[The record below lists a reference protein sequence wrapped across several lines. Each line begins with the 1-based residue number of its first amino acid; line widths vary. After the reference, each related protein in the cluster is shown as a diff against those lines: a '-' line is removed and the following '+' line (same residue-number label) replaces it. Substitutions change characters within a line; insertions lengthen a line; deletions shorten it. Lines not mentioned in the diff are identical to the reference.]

1 MPERSHLSVGSIA
14 LALNRPAVLIGAI
27 VVGVGLGLLRLPL
40 LEHLQPV
47 GEFYIALLQICV
59 LPFLLA
65 TIPLAVR
72 SALTSGSGGEVVS
85 RLVFWLVITSVV
97 AVSAALLVST
107 AVFSLMPRDP
117 AMTERIGVLFG
128 ATADQVDIEMALN
141 PTLASAAARI
151 ADGGFLAILPTNIF
165 SALAS
170 NDSLRVIIF
179 AAIFGA
185 GMVISE
191 RRSGNSIFGALKHIQ
206 TVCILIFDW
215 FNVLTPIGIVA
226 LIAPQV
232 ARIGPDIYNV
242 LAPFAYSLLATG
254 ALLLALPIL
263 AMSAA
268 LGRHPREVLAKMLKP
283 LALVVATR
291 NALICAPAALETLKT
306 ELHARPEHCDLYIPV
321 GFAVV
326 RFGPLVHFASAT
338 LFIGYVMGRSF
349 SGFDLV
355 MIAALSFFASFA
367 TIGVSGV
374 ASLAPLAFVLRP
386 FGLSY
391 ELALPLIVIV
401 DPVLA
406 MLRSLLNVALN
417 SQIPVLAAWRRST
430 SQAPIAASVK

>member
-1 MPERSHLSVGSIA
+1 MPKNLRFSVGSIA
-14 LALNRPAVLIGAI
+14 RTLNRPSVLMAAI
-27 VVGVGLGLLRLPL
+27 VIGVGLGLLRLPM

-47 GEFYIALLQICV
+47 GDFYIALLQICV

-85 RLVFWLVITSVV
+85 RLVFWLLITSVV
-97 AVSAALLVST
+97 AVSVALLVST
-107 AVFSLMPRDP
+107 SVFSLMPRDP
-117 AMTERIGVLFG
+117 AMTERIGILFG
-128 ATADQVDIEMALN
+128 TAADRVDIEMALN
-141 PTLASAAARI
+141 PVLASTPGRI
-151 ADGGFLAILPTNIF
+151 AEGGFLAILPTNIF

-215 FNVLTPIGIVA
+215 FNLLTPVGIVA
-226 LIAPQV
+226 LIAPQI

-242 LAPFAYSLLATG
+242 LAPFAYALLATG
-254 ALLLALPIL
+254 TLLLALPIL

-268 LGRHPREVLAKMLKP
+268 LGRNPRSVLAKMLKP

-291 NALICAPAALETLKT
+291 NALICVPAALETLKE
-306 ELHARPEHCDLYIPV
+306 ELHAQPEHCDLYIPV

-326 RFGPLVHFASAT
+326 RFGPLVHFVSAT
-338 LFIGYVMGRSF
+338 LFIGYVMGRGF

-355 MIAALSFFASFA
+355 MIAALSFLASFA

-417 SQIPVLAAWRRST
+417 AQIPVLAAWRRSAAK
-430 SQAPIAASVK
+430 SPITAAAK

>member
-1 MPERSHLSVGSIA
+1 MPERFRFPLGKIA
-14 LALNRPAVLIGAI
+14 TALNRPAVLVAAI
-27 VVGVGLGLLRLPL
+27 VLGVGLGLLRVPL

-47 GEFYIALLQICV
+47 GEFYVALLQICV

-85 RLVFWLVITSVV
+85 RLAFWLFVTSLS
-97 AVSAALLVST
+97 AVSVALLVAAT
-107 AVFSLMPRDP
+107 VFRLMPHDP
-117 AMTERIGVLFG
+117 AMTEWIGILFG
-128 ATADQVDIEMALN
+128 AAAERVDIEMALN
-141 PTLASAAARI
+141 PVLAAATG
-151 ADGGFLAILPTNIF
+151 ANAEGGLLAILPTNIF

-206 TVCILIFDW
+206 TVCVLIFDW
-215 FNVLTPIGIVA
+215 FNLLTPIGIVA

-242 LAPFAYSLLATG
+242 LAPFASALLATG
-254 ALLLALPIL
+254 ALLLAMPIL
-263 AMSAA
+263 AMSAVLRRA
-268 LGRHPREVLAKMLKP
+268 PRAVLEKMLKP

-291 NALICAPAALETLKT
+291 NALICVPAALETLKD
-306 ELHARPEHCDLYIPV
+306 ELHAQPEHCDLYIPV

-326 RFGPLVHFASAT
+326 RFGPLVHFSIAT
-338 LFIGYVMGRSF
+338 LFIGYLMGRSF
-349 SGFDLV
+349 SGFDLL
-355 MIAALSFFASFA
+355 MIAALSFVASFA

-374 ASLAPLAFVLRP
+374 ASLAPLALVLRP

-391 ELALPLIVIV
+391 ELVLPLIVIV
-401 DPVLA
+401 DPVVS
-406 MLRSLLNVALN
+406 MLRGLLNVALN
-417 SQIPVLAAWRRST
+417 SQIPLLAAWRRSA
-430 SQAPIAASVK
+430 APEPGTAAAS